1 MNISSLFSHHIL
13 RPSTIK
19 QGRASEL
26 VLRLRKI
33 YNHHTAYPTPQ
44 QPTQIEIDLSQLNY
58 LKLGNNQKELEK
70 PLNINS

>member
-26 VLRLRKI
+26 VLRLRKSI
-33 YNHHTAYPTPQ
+33 ITTQLTPPQ

-58 LKLGNNQKELEK
+58 LKLGNNQK
-70 PLNINS
+70 S